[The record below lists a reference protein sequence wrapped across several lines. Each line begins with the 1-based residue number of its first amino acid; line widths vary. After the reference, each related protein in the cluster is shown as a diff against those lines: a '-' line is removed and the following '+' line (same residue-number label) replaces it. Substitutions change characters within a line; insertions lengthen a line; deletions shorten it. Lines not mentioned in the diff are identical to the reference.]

1 MKEPKFYI
9 YLSDAEAL
17 IELIRS
23 ASFVVWNTKRSISY
37 SKTLKQIE
45 SAKKKLNK
53 LTSKE
58 ERNEKVQ
65 SL

>member
-23 ASFVVWNTKRSISY
+23 APFVVWNTKRGISY
-37 SKTLKQIE
+37 SKTLKQID

>member
-23 ASFVVWNTKRSISY
+23 APFVVWNTKRSIAY
-37 SKTLKQIE
+37 SKTLKQID

-53 LTSKE
+53 LTSKG

>member
-9 YLSDAEAL
+9 YLNDAEAL

-23 ASFVVWNTKRSISY
+23 APFVVWNVKRNIAY
-37 SKTLKQIE
+37 SKTLKQID

>member
-23 ASFVVWNTKRSISY
+23 ATFVAWNVKRNIAY
-37 SKTLKQIE
+37 SKTLKQID

-58 ERNEKVQ
+58 
-65 SL
+65 

>member
-9 YLSDAEAL
+9 YLSDAESL

-23 ASFVVWNTKRSISY
+23 APFVVWNTKRSISY